1 MVSQLEKICTEQ
13 KTKSRN
19 GDLPCCFSNSTG
31 HVPPFPI
38 IVHIYSTNTLMVAYA
53 TDGMQNNK
61 IMIAGT
67 HLEIIDF
74 LISTLHPAV
83 ISERN

>member
-1 MVSQLEKICTEQ
+1 
-13 KTKSRN
+13 
-19 GDLPCCFSNSTG
+19 
-31 HVPPFPI
+31 
-38 IVHIYSTNTLMVAYA
+38 MVAYA

>member
-1 MVSQLEKICTEQ
+1 M
-13 KTKSRN
+13 
-19 GDLPCCFSNSTG
+19 
-31 HVPPFPI
+31 PPFPI
-38 IVHIYSTNTLMVAYA
+38 IVRTYSTNILVVAYA
-53 TDGMQNNK
+53 MGGMQNNK

-74 LISTLHPAV
+74 PISTLHPAV

>member
-1 MVSQLEKICTEQ
+1 MAQLEIIRTEQ
-13 KTKSRN
+13 KNESRN
-19 GDLPCCFSNSTG
+19 GDLPCFLLNTTG

-38 IVHIYSTNTLMVAYA
+38 RVHIYSTSILMVAYA

-61 IMIAGT
+61 IMIAGA

-74 LISTLHPAV
+74 LIRTLHPAV